1 VADPGSVY
9 TTALRHHASEFDV
22 PNDTVLSLSFD
33 SEKLKAREAAIR
45 GCGFQVTSV
54 YSPAQA
60 RYEIEMGRCGIFV
73 TCHAVPDIINQDL
86 MNLFRRYCP
95 DGLIV
100 FITRNEPSF
109 KSAYEPPAD
118 ITIPESQDPQ
128 GIAEILTALRQKSSL
143 AS

>member
-1 VADPGSVY
+1 VY
-9 TTALRHHASEFDV
+9 TTSLCDHASDFDV
-22 PNDTVLSLSFD
+22 HNHTVLSLSFD

-45 GCGFQVTSV
+45 ACGFQVTSV

-60 RYEIEMGRCGIFV
+60 RYEIEMGTCGIFV

-95 DGLIV
+95 EGLTV
-100 FITRNEPSF
+100 FITRNEPSL
-109 KSAYEPPAD
+109 KSAYEPHAD
-118 ITIPESQDPQ
+118 IAIPESQDPQ
-128 GIAEILTALRQKSSL
+128 GIAEILNGLRQKPSV